1 VNRKTSNVPFGE
13 PKDDIMCDKELLVGH
28 LYGELK
34 PAEQRA
40 LEQHLAACAECR
52 EELESFRATRACLT
66 SWAPP
71 QPDLGFQIVRS
82 QPAPA
87 PRRWRVSPAWGLAAA
102 AVLVMAAAAAIA
114 NVEIRNT
121 NEGLLIRTGWHSTTA
136 DRGAQLAANAV
147 TVSAADLERVAQRL
161 NSVEA
166 QLAARET
173 PVVGTETR
181 EGRSSDA
188 ELRRLVRQWIHESE
202 LRQQGV
208 FARQI
213 LQVGRDLEVSRRSD
227 LDRLGRGL
235 MEVKGTTDATFQRQ
249 RQMETLLV
257 GLQR

>member
-1 VNRKTSNVPFGE
+1 
-13 PKDDIMCDKELLVGH
+13 MCDKELLVGH

-173 PVVGTETR
+173 AVVGTETR

-208 FARQI
+208 LARQI
-213 LQVGRDLEVSRRSD
+213 VQVARDVENGRRTDFERIRQSMVQIQ
-227 LDRLGRGL
+227 GRAD
-235 MEVKGTTDATFQRQ
+235 ETFFRQ
-249 RQMETLLV
+249 RAMEDQLLRV

>member
-1 VNRKTSNVPFGE
+1 
-13 PKDDIMCDKELLVGH
+13 MCDKELLVGH

-71 QPDLGFQIVRS
+71 RTRSRIPDRTK
-82 QPAPA
+82 PACTSA
-87 PRRWRVSPAWGLAAA
+87 STVAVSPAWGLAAA

-121 NEGLLIRTGWHSTTA
+121 GEGLLIRTGWHSTTA

-147 TVSAADLERVAQRL
+147 TVSAADLERVAPAAQR
-161 NSVEA
+161 VEA
-166 QLAARET
+166 RARAARET
-173 PVVGTETR
+173 AVVGTETR
-181 EGRSSDA
+181 GGRSSDA
-188 ELRRLVRQWIHESE
+188 ELHGKCGNGWPRASCVSRACSRGRSS
-202 LRQQGV
+202 RSS
-208 FARQI
+208 
-213 LQVGRDLEVSRRSD
+213 RDLEVSRRSD

-235 MEVKGTTDATFQRQ
+235 MEVKGTTDATCSAAASDGNAARSGYKGNGCEHVFS
-249 RQMETLLV
+249 EV
-257 GLQR
+257 PS